1 MSIFTAQQV
10 RSWIQA
16 GRKIERVEPA
26 PKGAGRLLFKIQKD
40 GGTPEWYYKYHRPE
54 GKYPTRMKLGN
65 ANGEGAL
72 TIAQARRKAEEQRN
86 LREQGLDPKTELEK
100 QKREQEAHRRAQQA
114 RGSLQQ
120 LFDEY
125 IEHLKASGKKSW
137 PQVERALT
145 TGKFAATTYF
155 PSNIKAA
162 EVTPQDI
169 KQLLADTFSRG
180 SKSMAH
186 HLRSYLHSA
195 FSYGMKFEN
204 DYTNGPTQVTFELTS
219 NPVTAIPVDTRAA
232 RAGTRVLT
240 PEEIASLWTEFPHTE
255 IHLQTLR
262 ALQLIVCSGGQ
273 RVKEIVEAKID
284 EFDLNAGIWTIPV
297 ERSKNDQ
304 AHQVILSSRAVELI
318 QAASSSHD
326 SPFLFP
332 NRNHNDRPM
341 TFTSLCHAVSRY
353 CKRNEIPR
361 WTPRDI
367 RRTARTMLAEAG
379 VPAEQLDF
387 FLNHGT
393 NAGVGQRHYDRS
405 VRLDM
410 KRNILE
416 KWEGILSEVI
426 QNASIE
432 RTVVSSISR
441 VGHLGAST

>member
-1 MSIFTAQQV
+1 M
-10 RSWIQA
+10 
-16 GRKIERVEPA
+16 
-26 PKGAGRLLFKIQKD
+26 LKIQKD
-40 GGTPEWYYKYHRPE
+40 GGTPEWYYKYHRPG
-54 GKYPTRMKLGN
+54 GKFPTRIKLGN
-65 ANGEGAL
+65 ADGKGKL
-72 TIAQARRKAEEQRN
+72 TVRQARKKAEEQRN
-86 LREQGLDPKTELEK
+86 LREQGLDPKDEHEK
-100 QKREQEAHRRAQQA
+100 NLREQAEHRRAQQA
-114 RGSLQQ
+114 RGSLKQ
-120 LFDEY
+120 LFEEY
-125 IEHLKASGKKSW
+125 INHLKANGKKSW

-145 TGKFAATTYF
+145 TGKYAATTYF
-155 PSNIKAA
+155 SADTKAA
-162 EVTPQDI
+162 EVTPKNITD
-169 KQLLADTFSRG
+169 LLRDTHSRG

-195 FSYGMKFEN
+195 FTYGMKFEN
-204 DYTNGPTQVTFELTS
+204 DYTNGPTQVLFELTS
-219 NPVTAIPVDTRAA
+219 NPVSAIPVDTRAA
-232 RAGTRVLT
+232 KAGTRVLT
-240 PEEIASLWTEFPHTE
+240 EEELASLWTEFPHTE

-262 ALQLIVCSGGQ
+262 ALQLIASSGGQ

-297 ERSKNDQ
+297 ERAKNDQ
-304 AHQVILSSRAVELI
+304 EHQVILSPRATEI
-318 QAASSSHD
+318 IRAASSSHD

-353 CKRNEIPR
+353 CKRNELPR

-410 KRNILE
+410 KRGILE
-416 KWEGILSEVI
+416 KWEGILDEAI

-432 RTVVSSISR
+432 KVVVSSISR
-441 VGHLGAST
+441 VGPLGADA